1 MRTFELIDTDND
13 EKLTKAQLI
22 AALGKMG
29 IDGLLSKDEDAIFRP
44 LTLDDRDRIEYK
56 EFMSKLQ
63 KCGYVELSAG
73 QKKAFR
79 LLRKYL

>member
-29 IDGLLSKDEDAIFRP
+29 IDGLLSRDKDTIFGP
-44 LTLDDRDRIEYK
+44 LAPDDSGRIEYK
-56 EFMSKLQ
+56 DVMSKLQ

-79 LLRKYL
+79 VLVMRL